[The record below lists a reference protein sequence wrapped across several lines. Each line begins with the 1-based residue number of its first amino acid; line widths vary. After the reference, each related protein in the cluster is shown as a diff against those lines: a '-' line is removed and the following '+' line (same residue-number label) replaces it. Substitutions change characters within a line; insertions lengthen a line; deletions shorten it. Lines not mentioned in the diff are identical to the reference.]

1 MRAPSPTHPTVSFD
15 VARPAPAT
23 SLSRPATGAWRLVL
37 YVLLGVG
44 VALRL
49 FHYFDNRS
57 LWIDEVYVALSL
69 LRMDFGQLAQPAL
82 LYEQKAPILFLWL
95 CRVAVAAFGPRE
107 MALRLVPLLSG
118 LAGLLLFVPVARALL
133 RPLGAAV
140 AVGALALAPPLIYHS
155 VEIKQYSTELLA
167 TVVALWLFVRY
178 RHRSDWA
185 ALAAWGLAGAALVW
199 LSYAVIFVLVATA
212 GAVSLTQLRHRH
224 WARLLRGAL
233 PFGLWAGS
241 FGVNYLLFTSKHTE
255 SGWLVYWFE
264 TLGAFLPPPT
274 SLAALKWPFY
284 QLYLALD
291 YPLGLLLDRTVLGS
305 ALPRLLLRVVPLAC
319 FGAGLWAFFR
329 RDRQVLLLLVLAV
342 LLTMLASGLEKYPFY
357 ERLVVFLAPVFILLI
372 AGGCDYLSRWPGD
385 RTGRRWPG
393 VVLPG
398 LLLLPPLLAS
408 ARQAADP
415 DLFGGYKKSYFR
427 EGFQHIDADYRAG
440 DVVYL
445 YWDMTPPYLY
455 YKQAYG
461 LQFNAVEGR
470 DFRLSARDMPA
481 YIDRTAADF
490 AAAVGPH
497 RGWLICDDLF
507 KGKIGDFTGR
517 PAWYYKESDVV
528 LFRKLHRRIT
538 AQTGRRHQDVFRR
551 RTVHACLFAPAGQ

>member
-1 MRAPSPTHPTVSFD
+1 MRTIYSTVFSD
-15 VARPAPAT
+15 VARPAPAVSLPRT
-23 SLSRPATGAWRLVL
+23 SAETWRLVL

-44 VALRL
+44 AALRL
-49 FHYFDNRS
+49 FHFFDNRS

-69 LRMDFGQLAQPAL
+69 LRMDFGQLARPAL

-95 CRVAVAAFGPRE
+95 CRVAVAAFGERE

-167 TVVALWLFVRY
+167 TVLALWLFVRY

-185 ALAAWGLAGAALVW
+185 ALVAWGLAGAALVW

-212 GAVSLTQLRHRH
+212 GAVSLTY
-224 WARLLRGAL
+224 ARRRNWPQLLRCAL
-233 PFGLWAGS
+233 PFGLWAVS
-241 FGVNYLLFTSKHTE
+241 FGANYLLFTGKYTE

-264 TLGAFLPPPT
+264 TLGAFLPAPT
-274 SLAALKWPFY
+274 SWAALKWPFY

-291 YPLGLLLDRTVLGS
+291 YPLGLLLDQHTLGG
-305 ALPRLLLRVVPLAC
+305 ALPRLLLRVVPLTC
-319 FGAGLWAFFR
+319 FAAGLWAFFR
-329 RDRQVLLLLVLAV
+329 RDRQVLLLLIFAV

-357 ERLVVFLAPVFILLI
+357 ERLIVFLAPVFILFI
-372 AGGCDYLSRWPGD
+372 AGGCDYLSRWLGGD
-385 RTGRRWPG
+385 RAGRRRWVS

-461 LQFNAVEGR
+461 LQYNAVEGR
-470 DFRLSARDMPA
+470 DFRLTANSMPA

-490 AAAVGPH
+490 EAAVGPH

-517 PAWYYKESDVV
+517 PAWYYQESDVS

-538 AQTGRRHQDVFRR
+538 ARTGRRHQDVFRR
-551 RTVHACLFAPAGQ
+551 RTVHACLLAPAGQ